1 MSNTVHIGRR
11 GNVGVAI
18 ETSAGTGGDTP
29 VKFIPYTA
37 QTLHNVVDILDDE
50 AAKGI
55 RERAW
60 GSAVARTRGEG
71 DITCIL
77 DVENAPYLLFP
88 ALGLLSTQTIEAG
101 AVFVHTMRR
110 KAANPPKT
118 VCLNIYDTVGT
129 RRYHYATVNTAEISF
144 SDGWVEMTAGMLSK
158 APSDE
163 TAATLA
169 ITEETV
175 MAFKDASIYFG
186 ATLAAAEANR
196 AAGTNAQALSAFRLT
211 INNNAEAQY
220 AAGDSSPRQISMGQ
234 LEIGGDYTLFFE
246 DTTEQLQHENQDQRA
261 MIISFIGSVIGS
273 GTTTEEIRITIPKFH
288 ITDRGMDTAPAGFV
302 TENPT
307 FVADYDS
314 TYGSISI
321 QVINETSSY
330 PCGTISSSSSS
341 SESSSSSSMSS
352 SSSSFSSSSSSFSS
366 SSMSSSSSS
375 SSSASCS

>member
-1 MSNTVHIGRR
+1 MSSTVHIGRR
-11 GNVGVAI
+11 GYVGIAI
-18 ETSAGTGGDTP
+18 ETSAGVGGNTP
-29 VKFIPYTA
+29 AKFIPYTT

-55 RERAW
+55 RERSW
-60 GSAVARTRGEG
+60 GSVVARTRGEG

-101 AVFVHTMRR
+101 AVFIHTLRR

-129 RRYHYATVNTAEISF
+129 RRYHYATVNTAEITF

-163 TAATLA
+163 SANTLA

-175 MAFKDASIYFG
+175 MAFKDAKIYFG
-186 ATLAAAEANR
+186 ATLAAAEVNR

-246 DTTEQLQHENQDQRA
+246 DTAEQLAHENQTQRA
-261 MIISFIGSVIGS
+261 MIISFTGTTIGSS
-273 GTTTEEIRITIPKFH
+273 STEEIRITIPKFH

-321 QVINETSSY
+321 QIINETSSY
-330 PCGTISSSSSS
+330 PCGTVSSSSSS
-341 SESSSSSSMSS
+341 SKSSSSSSMSS
-352 SSSSFSSSSSSFSS
+352 SSSSVSSSSLSSSSSSY
-366 SSMSSSSSS
+366 SSSSSS